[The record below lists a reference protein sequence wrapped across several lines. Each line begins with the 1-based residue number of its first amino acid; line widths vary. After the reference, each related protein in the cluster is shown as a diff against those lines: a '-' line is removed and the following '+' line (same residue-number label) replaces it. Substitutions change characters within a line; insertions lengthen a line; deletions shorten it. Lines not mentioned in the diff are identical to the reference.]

1 MMGHRQKLDETAPFT
16 AGPHSETMTS
26 NAVEHGSNKQNAAA
40 RPAALTPFADSHAK
54 FERESPMQQ
63 TRTERDRG
71 IFYRK
76 RAAVDWIDV
85 VWLLFIIGLA
95 LLPPI
100 HEIHKQ
106 LILFGIGVFQFLEG
120 TIIKSLPER
129 GRAYSVII
137 KLLLASLLLDHTGGL
152 GINSSYWPIFYLPI
166 ITAAI
171 YYGPIGTLIW
181 TALASGAYCSFLFPA
196 LQDYE
201 LTSDAVTVLA
211 IRILFFFLAA
221 IVINRFVV
229 EDRRQMRRYQQ
240 LSATLED
247 TNNQLRRAEAEAR
260 RSERLAALGQMSAG
274 LAHEIRNPLGVIK
287 GSAEMLSQKLSGAQ
301 PLTAELAGYISSEVD
316 RLNALVARF
325 LDFARPV
332 QIEARPHQI
341 SEIVDRALESVQHQ
355 YPNASVRVERDYA
368 AGLPDVMVDDQLC
381 ERVFINLIQ
390 NSFQSMDGMQPAADA
405 TLRLTTRAEN
415 SNGLRGIA
423 VIVEDSGPGV
433 PLETREQIFNPFF
446 TSKKDGVGLG
456 LAIVAKILDEHGGTI
471 RLETSTRGARFRV
484 FLPSEPKKS

>member
-1 MMGHRQKLDETAPFT
+1 MSERQKLDETTSFT
-16 AGPHSETMTS
+16 AEPYPAAPASNMGDRGSE
-26 NAVEHGSNKQNAAA
+26 EQKPAAP
-40 RPAALTPFADSHAK
+40 PAALSPLPDSHAK
-54 FERESPMQQ
+54 FERDSPMQ
-63 TRTERDRG
+63 TERAEHGWG

-95 LLPPI
+95 VLPPI

-106 LILFGIGVFQFLEG
+106 LILFGFGAFQFLEG
-120 TIIKSLPER
+120 TVIKRLPNR

-137 KLLLASLLLDHTGGL
+137 KILLASLLLDHTGGL
-152 GINSSYWPIFYLPI
+152 GINSSYWPIYYLPI

-181 TALASGAYCSFLFPA
+181 TSLASAAYCSFLFPA

-201 LTSDAVTVLA
+201 LTSDAATILA

-221 IVINRFVV
+221 IVVNRFVV
-229 EDRRQMRRYQQ
+229 EDRRQVQRYQR

-287 GSAEMLSQKLSGAQ
+287 GSAEMLSQKLTGAQ
-301 PLTAELAGYISSEVD
+301 PLAAELAGYISSEVN

-325 LDFARPV
+325 LDFARPM
-332 QIEARPHQI
+332 QIEARPHPI
-341 SEIVDRALESVQHQ
+341 SEIVDRALESVEHQ
-355 YPNASVRVERDYA
+355 FPNANVRVERNYA
-368 AGLPDVMVDDQLC
+368 VGLPDVMVDEQLC
-381 ERVFINLIQ
+381 ELVFINLIQ
-390 NSFQSMDGMQPAADA
+390 NAFQAMDGHQPAGNA
-405 TLRLTTRAEN
+405 TLRLGISAKN
-415 SNGLRGIA
+415 SDGSRGVAIT
-423 VIVEDSGPGV
+423 VEDTGPGV
-433 PLETREQIFNPFF
+433 PPELREHIFNPFF
-446 TSKKDGVGLG
+446 TSKKEGVGLG
-456 LAIVAKILDEHGGTI
+456 LAIVAKILDEHGGSI
-471 RLETSTRGARFRV
+471 RIENSPRGARFRIY
-484 FLPSEPKKS
+484 LPCEPQKT